1 MVKRRGKDEGEGEEG
16 EGGEWRGGREWNRKA
31 RGLGSWGGSCKKVN
45 SLIQNVSFLCISK
58 CYCIKLLAYST

>member
-1 MVKRRGKDEGEGEEG
+1 MVEKDEEGEGEEG

-45 SLIQNVSFLCISK
+45 SLLQNVSLLCVEKRRFFATQNVIV
-58 CYCIKLLAYST
+58 